1 MVARGLGRDSF
12 GFGGLPAEPSFPRS
26 RISRAL
32 CRTLAAGEAGREEGR
47 LCCPAANAAEMATVG
62 GWNLVQLANPS
73 SLKIEVMVLTSAPL
87 AVLCTVHPNTVWTLQ
102 AQGAIQSVAV
112 RLEGACAEK
121 RAIHGGAGGGGKGNR
136 PLHILRDR
144 DPGRPGLSGWTW
156 RAMPC
161 LPRIKKRYALGDVP
175 VKIWTGRQ
183 VCRRCA

>member
-12 GFGGLPAEPSFPRS
+12 GFGGLSAESSFPRS
-26 RISRAL
+26 CISRAL

-112 RLEGACAEK
+112 RLEGACAKK
-121 RAIHGGAGGGGKGNR
+121 RAIHGGAGGGRKR
-136 PLHILRDR
+136 QQTAPYPPRSRSWSSWSERMDLASD
-144 DPGRPGLSGWTW
+144 
-156 RAMPC
+156 AMPPYVQMVRWGC
-161 LPRIKKRYALGDVP
+161 LRASEIIQMSR
-175 VKIWTGRQ
+175 
-183 VCRRCA
+183 